1 MKESRQV
8 RRANERAARK
18 AGGKQGTR
26 YGVTNTILGYHG
38 KYLTHEGLK
47 KANDAAIETKKNR
60 SIREEYIDSLSEHS
74 KFPITLQGVHNGK
87 EMRIQLVMNEKGDR
101 TYLDLDFDMFDEVVN
116 LNGDEVDPKLVDA
129 GRITQV
135 EIRVS

>member
-1 MKESRQV
+1 
-8 RRANERAARK
+8 
-18 AGGKQGTR
+18 
-26 YGVTNTILGYHG
+26 
-38 KYLTHEGLK
+38 
-47 KANDAAIETKKNR
+47 
-60 SIREEYIDSLSEHS
+60 
-74 KFPITLQGVHNGK
+74 
-87 EMRIQLVMNEKGDR
+87 MRIQLVMNEKGDR